1 MHRPLLAAALTLA
14 ATVATAD
21 PSPISAEIAA
31 NGIAATEA
39 RLAAL
44 PAPTPPELFALAGLR
59 FLSGVEGA
67 LQLRW
72 QTGVQADWSE
82 LPILRLPIPENP
94 AARAFAGQD
103 IVTLLTD
110 LDSDMATAR
119 AALATLG
126 EQNFALEIAVGDLWF
141 DINMNATRD
150 EGEDLGS
157 VAGLTLGAGR
167 LASVDTIAP
176 TIRFDTADAAWL
188 LAYTHF
194 LSAFAEIGLAY
205 DPAPAVER
213 VIASSAAMAEFHGT
227 RPPNNAMDMMF
238 GRQADRVAM
247 IAHALA
253 SKPDPALAKS
263 AHGHLLSMIRENRRF
278 WDLVA
283 LETDNDSEWV
293 PNEKQV
299 SGLGIAMPPGIAAR
313 WQAVLADAE
322 NILTGALLVPHWR
335 YGAEAGIDV
344 SLIFADPPAVDLVA
358 MIQGE
363 GFLPFVRKGPQA
375 SAQSWRDFESLV
387 WGDAILFA
395 VFFN

>member
-1 MHRPLLAAALTLA
+1 MTLPKPARILRPAAKGAPHA
-14 ATVATAD
+14 
-21 PSPISAEIAA
+21 PSPACRRPDPCRHRRHRRHRRPVADLAEIAA

-194 LSAFAEIGLAY
+194 LSAFA
-205 DPAPAVER
+205 
-213 VIASSAAMAEFHGT
+213 
-227 RPPNNAMDMMF
+227 
-238 GRQADRVAM
+238 
-247 IAHALA
+247 
-253 SKPDPALAKS
+253 
-263 AHGHLLSMIRENRRF
+263 
-278 WDLVA
+278 
-283 LETDNDSEWV
+283 
-293 PNEKQV
+293 
-299 SGLGIAMPPGIAAR
+299 
-313 WQAVLADAE
+313 
-322 NILTGALLVPHWR
+322 
-335 YGAEAGIDV
+335 
-344 SLIFADPPAVDLVA
+344 
-358 MIQGE
+358 
-363 GFLPFVRKGPQA
+363 
-375 SAQSWRDFESLV
+375 
-387 WGDAILFA
+387 
-395 VFFN
+395 